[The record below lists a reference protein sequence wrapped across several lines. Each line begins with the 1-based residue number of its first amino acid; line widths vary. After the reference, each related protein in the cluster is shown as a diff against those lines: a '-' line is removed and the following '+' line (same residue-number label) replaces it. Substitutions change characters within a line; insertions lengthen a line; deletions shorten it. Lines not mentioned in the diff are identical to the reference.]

1 MHIWLPRRPELLPT
15 LDERLTAAAAL
26 VREGEPVADIGCD
39 HGKLT
44 AVLAAS
50 GKYPKVIGADLRPGP
65 LAKAEQTLEYAG
77 CKDRAELRLGDG
89 LSVLSPGEVSTIVL
103 AGVSAQTTWEI
114 IEKAPW
120 VSAPGGP
127 RLVMVPATRH
137 SDLRR
142 WLWEHGFAFAA
153 DRPVQAAGRWYAV
166 MAAEYTGQ
174 VKTPT
179 FQECLF
185 GLTGQWPEGEGYAAW
200 QKAKLPRLRLGVP
213 DGTELAKEMDELIKG
228 GEQSMTTVQQIYE
241 EMQRIAPLALAE
253 SWDNPGL
260 LVDCGGEVSRVL
272 VTLDITPEVVEEAAR
287 KGCGLIVSH
296 HPVIF
301 SPLKKLSGQDVAFQL
316 VKSGISAICM
326 HTNLDAAEGGVNEV
340 LAGIFGMR
348 EMEAFAEGCGRVG
361 SIEPVTVPELAK
373 KAQKELASRCNQ
385 PFNGPAVQVKFADTG
400 KTVRRLAVISGAGGS
415 LFEDAIAQGA
425 DCLLTGEANHHHA
438 IDAKRLGLSLIAAG
452 HYATE
457 FPVTAAVAE
466 KLRTAF
472 PELEVLVSED
482 ARDPYTYL

>member
-1 MHIWLPRRPELLPT
+1 
-15 LDERLTAAAAL
+15 
-26 VREGEPVADIGCD
+26 
-39 HGKLT
+39 
-44 AVLAAS
+44 
-50 GKYPKVIGADLRPGP
+50 
-65 LAKAEQTLEYAG
+65 
-77 CKDRAELRLGDG
+77 
-89 LSVLSPGEVSTIVL
+89 
-103 AGVSAQTTWEI
+103 
-114 IEKAPW
+114 
-120 VSAPGGP
+120 
-127 RLVMVPATRH
+127 
-137 SDLRR
+137 
-142 WLWEHGFAFAA
+142 
-153 DRPVQAAGRWYAV
+153 
-166 MAAEYTGQ
+166 
-174 VKTPT
+174 
-179 FQECLF
+179 
-185 GLTGQWPEGEGYAAW
+185 
-200 QKAKLPRLRLGVP
+200 
-213 DGTELAKEMDELIKG
+213 
-228 GEQSMTTVQQIYE
+228 MTTVQQIYE

-287 KGCGLIVSH
+287 KGCGLIVAH

-316 VKSGISAICM
+316 VKNGISAICM

-348 EMEAFAEGCGRVG
+348 EMEVFAEGCGRVG

-373 KAQKELASRCNQ
+373 RAQKELAARCNQ

-400 KTVRRLAVISGAGGS
+400 KVVRRLAVISGAGGS
-415 LFEDAIAQGA
+415 LFEDAIARGA

-466 KLRTAF
+466 KLRRAF

>member
-1 MHIWLPRRPELLPT
+1 MLPT
-15 LDERLTAAAAL
+15 LDARLSAAAEL
-26 VREGEPVADIGCD
+26 VRPGEPVADIGCD

-415 LFEDAIAQGA
+415 LFEDAIARGA

>member
-1 MHIWLPRRPELLPT
+1 MLPT
-15 LDERLTAAAAL
+15 LDARLSAAAEL
-26 VREGEPVADIGCD
+26 VRPGEPVADIGCD

-50 GKYPKVIGADLRPGP
+50 GRYPKVIGADLRPGP

-142 WLWEHGFAFAA
+142 WLWEHGFAFVA

-166 MAAEYTGQ
+166 MAAEYTGE

-415 LFEDAIAQGA
+415 LFEDAIARGA

>member
-1 MHIWLPRRPELLPT
+1 MLPT
-15 LDERLTAAAAL
+15 LDARLSAAAEL
-26 VREGEPVADIGCD
+26 VRPGEPVADIGCD

-185 GLTGQWPEGEGYAAW
+185 GLTGQWPEGKGYAAW

>member
-1 MHIWLPRRPELLPT
+1 MLPT
-15 LDERLTAAAAL
+15 LDARLSAAAEL
-26 VREGEPVADIGCD
+26 VRPGEPVADIGCD

-142 WLWEHGFAFAA
+142 WLWEHGFALAA

>member
-1 MHIWLPRRPELLPT
+1 MPT
-15 LDERLTAAAAL
+15 LDARLSAAAEL
-26 VREGEPVADIGCD
+26 VRPGEPVADIGCD

-166 MAAEYTGQ
+166 MAAEYTGE

-415 LFEDAIAQGA
+415 LFEDAIARGA

>member
-1 MHIWLPRRPELLPT
+1 MLPT
-15 LDERLTAAAAL
+15 LDARLSAAAEL
-26 VREGEPVADIGCD
+26 VRPGQPVADIGCD

-65 LAKAEQTLEYAG
+65 LAKAAQTLEYAG

-137 SDLRR
+137 NDLRR
-142 WLWEHGFAFAA
+142 WLWEHGFAFVA

-166 MAAEYTGQ
+166 MAAEYTGEM
-174 VKTPT
+174 KTPT

-185 GLTGQWPEGEGYAAW
+185 GLTGQWPEGKGYAAW

-260 LVDCGGEVSRVL
+260 LVDCGGEVSRGL

-316 VKSGISAICM
+316 VKNGISAICM

-361 SIEPVTVPELAK
+361 SIEPITVPELAK

-385 PFNGPAVQVKFADTG
+385 PSDGPAVQIKFADTG
-400 KTVRRLAVISGAGGS
+400 KVVRRLAVISGAGGS
-415 LFEDAIAQGA
+415 LFEDAIARGA

>member
-1 MHIWLPRRPELLPT
+1 
-15 LDERLTAAAAL
+15 
-26 VREGEPVADIGCD
+26 
-39 HGKLT
+39 
-44 AVLAAS
+44 
-50 GKYPKVIGADLRPGP
+50 
-65 LAKAEQTLEYAG
+65 
-77 CKDRAELRLGDG
+77 
-89 LSVLSPGEVSTIVL
+89 
-103 AGVSAQTTWEI
+103 
-114 IEKAPW
+114 
-120 VSAPGGP
+120 
-127 RLVMVPATRH
+127 
-137 SDLRR
+137 
-142 WLWEHGFAFAA
+142 
-153 DRPVQAAGRWYAV
+153 
-166 MAAEYTGQ
+166 
-174 VKTPT
+174 
-179 FQECLF
+179 
-185 GLTGQWPEGEGYAAW
+185 
-200 QKAKLPRLRLGVP
+200 
-213 DGTELAKEMDELIKG
+213 
-228 GEQSMTTVQQIYE
+228 MTTVQQIYE

-316 VKSGISAICM
+316 VKNGISAICM

-361 SIEPVTVPELAK
+361 SIE
-373 KAQKELASRCNQ
+373 LASRCNQ
-385 PFNGPAVQVKFADTG
+385 PFNGPAVQVRFADTG
-400 KTVRRLAVISGAGGS
+400 KVVRRLAVISGAGGS

-472 PELEVLVSED
+472 PEREVLVSED